1 MEQALRSGEPVAVQ
15 NALLKWGNSVWS
27 DDPPQGLEQIGER
40 IMELKKGIKSLYSA
54 LYGNHQNGNSL
65 EELKN
70 DFCGMS
76 FAEIKNK
83 KNDHES
89 MLPPLYPE

>member
-40 IMELKKGIKSLYSA
+40 ILELKKVSNLLILLSMEIIKT
-54 LYGNHQNGNSL
+54 
-65 EELKN
+65 
-70 DFCGMS
+70 
-76 FAEIKNK
+76 EIHWK
-83 KNDHES
+83 S
-89 MLPPLYPE
+89 